1 MELIWRTTTVE
12 VIEGSIV
19 ELDVD
24 AIVNEAN
31 APLAGGGG
39 VDGAIHRAA
48 GPELYAACQQF
59 PEVEPGIRC
68 PPGEV
73 RVTPGFLLKQPLVLH
88 TVGPIWFGGAQGEP
102 ETLASCYRVCLAEAE
117 RRGLSSLAFPAIST
131 GVYGYPIDRAAQVA
145 AHETR
150 VFAERRA
157 TPFRVV
163 MSVLGAEFVEA
174 QERALMIESRRA

>member
-1 MELIWRTTTVE
+1 MLIWRTTTVE
-12 VIEGSIV
+12 VVEASIV
-19 ELDVD
+19 GLDVD
-24 AIVNEAN
+24 AIVNAAN

-48 GPELYAACQQF
+48 GPGLYEACQQF
-59 PEVEPGIRC
+59 PEVEPGVRC

-73 RVTPGFLLKQPLVLH
+73 RVTKGFLLPQRYVLH
-88 TVGPIWFGGAQGEP
+88 TVGPIWFGGGQGEP
-102 ETLASCYRVCLAEAE
+102 ETLARCYRACFAEAE
-117 RRGLSSLAFPAIST
+117 RLGLSSLAFPAIST
-131 GVYGYPIDRAAQVA
+131 GVYGYPIDAAALVA

-163 MSVLGAEFVEA
+163 MSVLGVEFVEA
-174 QERALMIESRRA
+174 QERALMIESRRV